1 MKLDFLYSVIAF
13 IIIFTVVVVVH
24 EFGHFIFA
32 KMHGI
37 KVLEFAIGMGPRI
50 FKFTKGDTTYAL
62 RLLPIGGACMFEGED
77 ALEEEDENTK
87 KLKEENPLETQTA
100 VTKGSF
106 RNAPVWVRIM
116 VVLAGPIFNIILG
129 FFLAMFVMAF
139 WPTITPQIGGLVED
153 MPAQVAGLQEDDI
166 ITKVNGSHVY
176 LFKEISLHTMA
187 EGNREWT
194 VEYERD
200 GERFTTTLTPQMSE
214 GGYAI
219 GIYAKDYYQPKGFG
233 ILKYSAYEVRFW
245 LKTTIK
251 SLEMLVQG
259 KLTKDDMKGPVG
271 VAKIIGDT
279 IEETKD
285 EGFFTVF
292 SNMVNIA
299 LLLSI
304 NLGVMNLLPVP
315 ALDGG
320 RFVLL
325 LVEAVIRRPLPQ
337 KLEVAIQMTGIVLLF
352 ALMAFVLFNDVLNLF
367 VK

>member
-1 MKLDFLYSVIAF
+1 MKIDFFYSVIAF
-13 IIIFTVVVVVH
+13 IVIFTVVVVVH

-50 FKFTKGDTTYAL
+50 LKFTKGDTTYAL

-77 ALEEEDENTK
+77 ALEEEDENSK
-87 KLKEENPLETQTA
+87 KQREENPLETQTA
-100 VTKGSF
+100 ATKGSF

-116 VVLAGPIFNIILG
+116 VVLAGPLFNIILG
-129 FFLAMFVMAF
+129 YFLAMFVMAF
-139 WPTITPQIGGLVED
+139 WPTITPQIGGLAEN
-153 MPAQVAGLQEDDI
+153 MPAQEAGLQEDDI
-166 ITKVNGSHVY
+166 ITKVNGERIY

-187 EGNREWT
+187 EGNREWEI
-194 VEYERD
+194 EYERD

-214 GGYAI
+214 GNYAI
-219 GIYAKDYYQPKGFG
+219 GIYAKEYYQPKSFDV
-233 ILKYSAYEVRFW
+233 LKYSAYEVRFW

-251 SLEMLVQG
+251 SLQMLVQG

-271 VAKIIGDT
+271 VAQIIGNT
-279 IEETKD
+279 IEETKE

-299 LLLSI
+299 LLLSV

-320 RFVLL
+320 RFILL

-352 ALMAFVLFNDVLNLF
+352 GLMAFVLFNDVLNLF
-367 VK
+367 VQ

>member
-1 MKLDFLYSVIAF
+1 MKIDFLYSVIAF
-13 IIIFTVVVVVH
+13 VIIFTVVVVVH

-37 KVLEFAIGMGPRI
+37 KVLEFAIGMGPKI
-50 FKFTKGDTTYAL
+50 FKFTKGDTTYAI
-62 RLLPIGGACMFEGED
+62 RLLPIGGACIFEGED
-77 ALEEEDENTK
+77 ALEEEDEETK
-87 KLKEENPLETQTA
+87 KQKEENPLESETA
-100 VTKGSF
+100 ATKGSF

-116 VVLAGPIFNIILG
+116 VVLAGPVFNIILG
-129 FFLAMFVMAF
+129 FFLAMFIMAF
-139 WPTITPQIGGLVED
+139 WPTITPQIGEVIAD
-153 MPAQVAGLQEDDI
+153 MPAQAAGLQNDDI
-166 ITKVNGSHVY
+166 ITKINGERIY

-187 EGNREWT
+187 EGNREWEI
-194 VEYERD
+194 EYERD
-200 GERFTTTLTPQMSE
+200 GERYTTSLTPQQSD

-219 GIYAKDYYQPKGFG
+219 GIGAKEYYQPEGFSV
-233 ILKYSAYEVRFW
+233 LKYSAYEVRFW

-271 VAKIIGDT
+271 VAEIINNT
-279 IEETKD
+279 IVETKD

-299 LLLSI
+299 LLLSV

-320 RFVLL
+320 RFILL
-325 LVEAVIRRPLPQ
+325 LVEAIIRRPLLQ
-337 KLEVAIQMTGIVLLF
+337 KLEVAIQMTGIILLF
-352 ALMAFVLFNDVLNLF
+352 GLMAFVLFNDVLNLF